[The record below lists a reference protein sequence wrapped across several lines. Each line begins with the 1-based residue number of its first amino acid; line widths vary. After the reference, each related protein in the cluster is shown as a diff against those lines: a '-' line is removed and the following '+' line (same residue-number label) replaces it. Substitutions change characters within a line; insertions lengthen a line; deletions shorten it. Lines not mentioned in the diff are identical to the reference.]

1 MPIPDTPQTREE
13 MYLNAAA
20 TGNTSGIPAQPYTRK
35 EMYLDAIARNG
46 GGGGSGGGV
55 EIVNVTFVSSNDKGY
70 EITVGSFAPCIV
82 GDVTTWFPPNSA
94 YVWSD
99 EPFTIGF
106 AKLGSGPVAIPL
118 PAALSMATVDMSV
131 LPTVS
136 GDAVLDMATSTLLV
150 SGNCVFTAAGLAS
163 RS

>member
-1 MPIPDTPQTREE
+1 MNEFAKPNLAVSQIPSSSVADAGKALVVGEDGVPIW
-13 MYLNAAA
+13 
-20 TGNTSGIPAQPYTRK
+20 GN
-35 EMYLDAIARNG
+35 
-46 GGGGSGGGV
+46 GGGSGGGV

-70 EITVGSFAPCIV
+70 EITAGSFVPCVV
-82 GDVTTWFPPNSA
+82 GDVTTWYPPNNA
-94 YVWSD
+94 CVWSD

-118 PAALSMATVDMSV
+118 QNALNMATVDMSV

-136 GDAVLDMATSTLLV
+136 GDAVLDMATSTLVV